1 MINWMEEAKKRQ
13 DEMVKDL
20 SDWVKINS
28 VYDEST
34 ITEEMPFGKGVED
47 AFQFILKKAKEDDFD
62 TLYDDGYACHIDYG
76 QGSEI
81 MGILGHVDVVPEG
94 EGWQQ
99 LPFSGAIEDGFIY
112 GRGTQDDK
120 GPVMAAYYAMK
131 IIKELNVPISKK
143 IRMILGGN
151 EERDWKCVTHYFNS
165 QPAPDFGFTPDGDF
179 PLVFGE
185 KNIRMFKL
193 SGQFTCEQI
202 EYLKGGTAANS
213 VPDHA
218 EVKLNFMDSA
228 LEEKFKVFL
237 EKKRLEGTY
246 SVAEGKTHI
255 EITGI
260 STHGSTPE
268 RGVNAVVFLLAF
280 LDSVIDDPMIHHF
293 STCFQDYNGVGMGI
307 DFVGDKMGALTMNL
321 GIADY
326 KEGTYAFTL
335 DTRYPMEMDERVV
348 FKGMEKAGTG
358 LPWGG
363 QVEELG
369 YKKGLYL
376 DLESDLIKTL
386 HKAYIDHTGDTET
399 KPFVIGGGSYA
410 RATENI
416 VCFGMLFPESKN
428 LMHQKNEAVN
438 IEELVKATAIYAQAI
453 YDLTKA

>member
-1 MINWMEEAKKRQ
+1 MEEAKKRQ

-28 VYDEST
+28 VYDAST

-47 AFQFILKKAKEDDFD
+47 AFQFILKKANQHGFETF
-62 TLYDDGYACHIDYG
+62 YDEGYACHIDYG
-76 QGSEI
+76 KGSET

-94 EGWQQ
+94 EGWKNP
-99 LPFSGAIEDGFIY
+99 PFSGAIKDGYIY

-131 IIKELNVPISKK
+131 IIKDLALPVSKK

-151 EERDWKCVTHYFNS
+151 EERDWKCVTHYFKS

-193 SGQFTCEQI
+193 SGAYTCDKI
-202 EYLKGGTAANS
+202 DYFKGGTAANS

-218 EVKLNFMDSA
+218 EAMLNFVEPT

-237 EKKRLEGTY
+237 EKNGLEGAYAT
-246 SVAEGKTHI
+246 VENKTKI
-255 EITGI
+255 EIKGI

-268 RGVNAVVFLLAF
+268 RGVNAVVFLLEF
-280 LDSVIDDPMIHHF
+280 LDSIIDDPMVHHF
-293 STCFQDYNGVGMGI
+293 ATRFHAYNGAGLGI
-307 DFVGDKMGALTMNL
+307 DFLGDKMGALTMNL
-321 GIADY
+321 GIAEY
-326 KEGTYAFTL
+326 KEGVYAFTL
-335 DTRYPMEMDERVV
+335 DTRYPMEMDETLV
-348 FKGMEKAGTG
+348 FKGMEENGSG

-363 QVEELG
+363 QVEEIG

-376 DLESDLIKTL
+376 DLESTLIKTL
-386 HKAYIDHTGDTET
+386 HKAYMDHTGDVET

-428 LMHQKNEAVN
+428 LMHQKDEGVN

-453 YDLTKA
+453 YDLTRA